1 MAIPITAASRPCFLV
16 RQVQNRLSIQSA
28 PQKEE
33 EAVTLASL
41 ISDGETL
48 TVEFK
53 SDVNDTELVETVVCL
68 ANGGGG
74 TLLVGVHDDGRVVGV
89 RPRHGKTT
97 DPRRVEALVSNS
109 TRPSLAVRAEIEQHE
124 EHLIL
129 VVRVPRSCIPAATST
144 GRYLRRTLGGDGKPA
159 CVPFFI
165 YETGHVLAQDPSAA
179 VVPGATWKDL
189 DPIEIERFRRLAR
202 EGGGRGDASLLHLSD
217 EELCRALGGVEP
229 RPDGAP
235 GIRRV
240 ALLLFGREE
249 SLRTLLP
256 THEVAWQVLERHAV
270 LENEIYRLPL
280 LRCFELLI
288 EKFRA
293 HNRSSELVDLFR
305 TEVPDFSEESFREAL
320 ANALT
325 HRDYTA
331 LGAVHTQW
339 SDEGIVLSSPGALP
353 EGVRVDNLL
362 STPPRPRNPTLADA
376 FKRAGIVERTGR
388 GVDTIYYGQLRYGR
402 PLPRY
407 DVTSASVSVTLPG
420 SSANLAFVRW
430 LVSEGRAGRNWPLPD
445 LLSLRAIAEAR
456 SLNAEATAVVLQ
468 TDTDRARSVLA
479 RLVDAGIVEA
489 RGAGRGRAYHLS
501 AAMYRVLDDRAG
513 YVRVRGFEPAQQEQ
527 MVLQYAQEHGQITRR
542 EATEL
547 CKLSADQASRLLRR
561 LASEHSELHLE
572 GERRG
577 ARYVWHGPRRTPRRA
592 TPGRGKK

>member
-1 MAIPITAASRPCFLV
+1 MTIAD
-16 RQVQNRLSIQSA
+16 
-28 PQKEE
+28 
-33 EAVTLASL
+33 L
-41 ISDGETL
+41 IAGGETL
-48 TVEFK
+48 DVEFK

-74 TLLVGVHDDGRVVGV
+74 TLLVGVHDDGRVVGA
-89 RPRHGKTT
+89 RPRHGATT
-97 DPRRVEALVSNS
+97 DPRRIEALVSNS
-109 TRPSLAVRAEIEQHE
+109 TRPALGVQAEIEQHE
-124 EHLIL
+124 GLPIL
-129 VVRVPRSCIPAATST
+129 VVRVPKPVIQTATAS
-144 GRYLRRTLGGDGKPA
+144 GRYLRRALGGDGKPA

-165 YETGHVLAQDPSAA
+165 YETAAHGLSQDPSTA
-179 VVPGATWKDL
+179 VVPGATWNDL

-202 EGGGRGDASLLHLSD
+202 ESGGRGDAALLRLSD
-217 EELCRALGGVEP
+217 EELVRALGGIEP
-229 RPDGAP
+229 QPTGP

-249 SLRTLLP
+249 ALRTLLP
-256 THEVAWQVLERHAV
+256 THEIAWQVLEGRSV
-270 LENEIYRLPL
+270 LENEILRLPI
-280 LRCFELLI
+280 LRSFELLT

-293 HNRSSELVDLFR
+293 RNRSSELVDLFR

-331 LGAVHTQW
+331 LGAVHVQW
-339 SDEGIVLSSPGALP
+339 TDEGIVLASPGGLP

-362 STPPRPRNPTLADA
+362 ATPPRPRNPTLADA

-388 GVDTIYYGQLRYGR
+388 GVDTIFYGQLRYGR
-402 PLPRY
+402 ALPRY
-407 DVTSASVSVTLPG
+407 DVTTASVSVTLPG

-430 LVSEGRAGRNWPLPD
+430 LVSEGRAGREWSLPD
-445 LLSLRAIAEAR
+445 LLAVRAIGAAR
-456 SLNAEATAVVLQ
+456 SLTVEEAAVALQ
-468 TDTDRARSVLA
+468 SDADRARSVLA

-489 RGAGRGRAYHLS
+489 RGEGRGRAYHLS
-501 AAMYRVLDDRAG
+501 AAMYRVLGDRAG

-542 EATEL
+542 EAAEL

-561 LASEHSELHLE
+561 LVTEHSELRLE

-577 ARYVWHGPRRTPRRA
+577 ARYVWEGPQRAPRKRA
-592 TPGRGKK
+592 PKGKKK